1 MVLATQET
9 IAQQILE
16 FLRPF
21 FKDWGYLIVF
31 VLALLEHSFL
41 VGLVMPGDVVLL
53 LGSLYAGWG
62 YLNILGVMSLACL
75 GSIIGD
81 HIGYLLGLEVGR
93 PILDRFSSSTWVNSR
108 ILKAEKYF
116 EKHGGATVFIAR
128 FATVVGSIVP
138 LLGGVSKLRYRV
150 FVKYEIP
157 GSFLWAFGYG
167 FMGFIFGKNMDT
179 ILKIINYIG
188 DTILIAMVVIALS
201 AYFANKMRK
210 RKQEKEVSRQAKPE
224 TGKASQTP
232 QPVCLPQSVNAEG
245 EKNQEG
251 DE

>member
-1 MVLATQET
+1 MVLTTQAT

-16 FLRPF
+16 FLKPF

-62 YLNILGVMSLACL
+62 YLDIFGVMSLACL

-81 HIGYLLGLEVGR
+81 HIGYLLGLQVGR
-93 PILDRFSSSTWVNSR
+93 PILDRFSSSNWVNSR
-108 ILKAEKYF
+108 VLRAEKYF
-116 EKHGGATVFIAR
+116 DKYGGATVFIAR
-128 FATVVGSIVP
+128 FATVVGSVIP
-138 LLGGVSKLRYRV
+138 LLGGVSKLKYRV
-150 FVKYEIP
+150 FAKYEIP
-157 GSFLWAFGYG
+157 GSFVWAFGYG
-167 FMGFIFGKNMDT
+167 FIGFIFGKNMDT
-179 ILKIINYIG
+179 VLKIINYIG

-201 AYFANKMRK
+201 AYFANRVRK
-210 RKQEKEVSRQAKPE
+210 KRRQQASPE
-224 TGKASQTP
+224 TDLEVGEAPPTSQST
-232 QPVCLPQSVNAEG
+232 CLPRDA
-245 EKNQEG
+245 KKDQED